1 MPELPEVET
10 VRKTL
15 EVQLAHPIIESV
27 DIFWPRLIDNCTPKE
42 FCEALQGQ
50 QINDYQ
56 RIGKYLIFVLDRNV
70 LVSHLRMEGKYY
82 VQPQNEPYDVKHTHA
97 IFTFKNGIQLRYHD
111 TRKFGRF
118 YLYER
123 GVDLKAQ
130 KAFQHCGLDVF
141 DESLTPQYLYEQLHL
156 RRITLKQA
164 LLDQSVMAGV
174 GNIYADEICFSLGYD
189 PEISI
194 KRLRKKDYTELLAQ
208 ARRILGG
215 AMKAGGTTIRSYTSS
230 LGVDGRFQLQ
240 LKVHARKDQ
249 PCPTCGTPIIKKTV
263 ATRGTYFCPKCQR
276 KR

>member
-97 IFTFKNGIQLRYHD
+97 ILMMQ
-111 TRKFGRF
+111 
-118 YLYER
+118 
-123 GVDLKAQ
+123 
-130 KAFQHCGLDVF
+130 
-141 DESLTPQYLYEQLHL
+141 
-156 RRITLKQA
+156 
-164 LLDQSVMAGV
+164 
-174 GNIYADEICFSLGYD
+174 NIHI
-189 PEISI
+189 
-194 KRLRKKDYTELLAQ
+194 
-208 ARRILGG
+208 
-215 AMKAGGTTIRSYTSS
+215 
-230 LGVDGRFQLQ
+230 
-240 LKVHARKDQ
+240 
-249 PCPTCGTPIIKKTV
+249 
-263 ATRGTYFCPKCQR
+263 
-276 KR
+276 